1 MQERTYS
8 DLPSDVAAGL
18 MPGAVRLDS
27 SIPRGQVD
35 IYSPKGVTRM
45 PVNAFIRA
53 RRKVRK
59 AERRNRKAGR
69 Q

>member
-18 MPGAVRLDS
+18 MPGAVRLDA

-35 IYSPKGVTRM
+35 VYSQKGVTRV

-53 RRKVRK
+53 RRKASK
-59 AERRNRKAGR
+59 DERRNRKSGQR
-69 Q
+69 

>member
-1 MQERTYS
+1 MHPNTYERLPRDVKT
-8 DLPSDVAAGL
+8 DLDNVLLSR
-18 MPGAVRLDS
+18 AVR
-27 SIPRGQVD
+27 RGEVHVKSQG
-35 IYSPKGVTRM
+35 GVTSM

-69 Q
+69 R